1 MVQENGGGVVLMLV
15 VLTGGWVGMV
25 WWFPGVHGD
34 SAIYGDG
41 TVKSKDSMTDHG
53 SRDDGIMGNDVLLFR
68 MV

>member
-1 MVQENGGGVVLMLV
+1 ME
-15 VLTGGWVGMV
+15 MV

-41 TVKSKDSMTDHG
+41 IVKSKDSMTDRG